1 MKVEAGHTYA
11 IHSYVYQGG
20 VYLSEMYYTLEKTTP
35 PDSMLSVKS
44 LNVTDSSLNYE
55 FNIDNEVLNY
65 NMYIALYDSDGRL
78 IGVTINEPKGEF
90 NLTVKSGWKLKIM
103 LWDKITLEPIQNAV
117 TYTTEDIKN

>member
-1 MKVEAGHTYA
+1 
-11 IHSYVYQGG
+11 
-20 VYLSEMYYTLEKTTP
+20 MYYTLEKTTP
-35 PDSMLSVKS
+35 PYSMLSVKS